1 MSRLTRRSARTR
13 TTRTA
18 PATTPSTE
26 RSRGKSTKAAAA
38 HAKSPTPKSGGFGTT
53 LLSDAERA
61 RLENLAGNG
70 NPLQA
75 VWAGFRVKTD
85 DNRRRVVGDPSR
97 PASSTKNRGK
107 GAVKVTDR
115 GLEGPGGGVS
125 RSVGTMPEFRA
136 TTAQVAGLWPWC
148 VGAGAP
154 VIGTPLGRH
163 LDTGEPVCFDPM
175 NWFTRA
181 NFITA
186 PSLFVLGLNG
196 FGKSSLVRRIV
207 LGGIAQ
213 GITPLV
219 LADVKPDYRDT
230 IAMCGGQVIDLGYG
244 HGQINPLDPGV
255 MGSALRRLY
264 EAGLDLEATTLAA
277 EIRARHTTLVA
288 GLVELV
294 RGERIRDFED
304 TLISTALRVLT
315 DPEKDGGRG
324 FDTLHPPIL
333 ADLADVITCGGPEL
347 MLDAAATTPEQY
359 DAAIVPLRRSM
370 RALTQGPFGQIFNG
384 HTTVP
389 IDMDAVGVVIDVS
402 HIPKG
407 DKKLKAATML
417 TCWSSGFGGIE
428 ALNLLAELGLEPQR
442 YFQVVMDELWQVLG
456 LGEFMIARVDELTR
470 LQRSLATSL
479 IMISHSIRDLQALGA
494 AADRAV
500 GFLERARA
508 KILCAL
514 PADEL
519 DALDGVVKLTS
530 TEHAMVTSWSAPQA
544 LTGEP
549 IRPGTIAPIA
559 SGVGKCLLKVAE
571 DRSPGI
577 PFQMELTDIE
587 RESGIHET
595 SAKFSTFGRTN
606 TGRLAS

>member
-1 MSRLTRRSARTR
+1 MKLHRPGRQRVTKTATRKA
-13 TTRTA
+13 A
-18 PATTPSTE
+18 KKPSTGRPSKKTTDQPRPRAE
-26 RSRGKSTKAAAA
+26 
-38 HAKSPTPKSGGFGTT
+38 KSGGLGTR
-53 LLSDAERA
+53 LLSDADRT
-61 RLENLAGNG
+61 RLENLADNG
-70 NPLQA
+70 NPIQA
-75 VWAGFRVKTD
+75 LWAGFRVKTD
-85 DNRRRVVGDPSR
+85 DNRRRVVGDPAT
-97 PASSTKNRGK
+97 PANARKAKKARGK
-107 GAVKVTDR
+107 AAGRVTDR

-125 RSVGTMPEFRA
+125 RSVGTLPEFRA

-213 GITPLV
+213 GITPLI
-219 LADVKPDYRDT
+219 LADVKPDYRST
-230 IAMCGGQVIDLGYG
+230 IEMVGGQVIDLGYG
-244 HGQINPLDPGV
+244 HGKINPLDPGV
-255 MGSALRRLY
+255 MGSALRRLHD
-264 EAGLDLEATTLAA
+264 AGLDLEATNLAA
-277 EIRARHTTLVA
+277 EIRARQTNLVA

-294 RGERIRDFED
+294 RGERIHDFED
-304 TLISTALRVLT
+304 TLISTALALLT
-315 DPEKDGGRG
+315 TPEADGGRG
-324 FDTLHPPIL
+324 FDTSTPPIL
-333 ADLADVITCGGPEL
+333 EDFAQVIAEGGPEL
-347 MLDAAATTPEQY
+347 MLDAAASTAEQY
-359 DAAIVPLRRSM
+359 EAAIIPLRRSM

-384 HTTVP
+384 HTTTP
-389 IDMDAVGVVIDVS
+389 IDMDSVGVCIDVS

-407 DKKLKAATML
+407 DKKLKAAAML
-417 TCWSSGFGGIE
+417 TCWSSGFGAIE

-519 DALDGVVKLTS
+519 EALDGVVKLTA
-530 TEHAMVTSWSAPQA
+530 TERAMVTSWSAPQA

-549 IRPGTIAPIA
+549 IRPGAVAPLA

-577 PFQMELTDIE
+577 PFQMELTEVEIE
-587 RESGIHET
+587 AGIHET
-595 SAKFSTFGRTN
+595 SAKFSTFGRTS